1 MVERITVNP
10 EEIRGLGNIVN
21 KHDMDDYITY
31 NCSIEEGT
39 AIIGGVETEVYEM
52 DTESSAITVS
62 LTASAT
68 NVTVGTIVTLTATV
82 LNESTPVTNADVD
95 FRLGT
100 TVIAT
105 STTNSNGV
113 ATYEY
118 TTDTIGTVSMYARSH
133 NVLSTGVDITAIKHT
148 TTTTMTTDHSTVLV
162 LSDVLLTATVL
173 DEDDNPVVNEYVDFY
188 AKWTSQ
194 PSYLAPRRTD
204 SNGVATYT
212 YHTNRTGDI
221 EVYAVHGASN
231 YYARSE
237 STHVTLKV
245 TNYTLDVELGI
256 AQIVGSTVTFHLT
269 AKHEGSLVTDSLN
282 FKLYDDGTQI
292 QTGTLT
298 TGGANLV
305 VNNASGD
312 YKVVIEESTNY
323 PESESNTV
331 TV

>member
-10 EEIRGLGNIVN
+10 EGIRGLGNIVN
-21 KHDMDDYITY
+21 KHDTDDYITY

-62 LTASAT
+62 LSASAT

-82 LNESTPVTNADVD
+82 LNESTPVANADVD

-113 ATYEY
+113 ATYDY

-162 LSDVLLTATVL
+162 LSDVLLTATVV
-173 DEDDNPVVNEYVDFY
+173 DEDDNPLVHEEVWFY
-188 AKWTSQ
+188 SNWGRVQ
-194 PSYLAPRRTD
+194 YLAGGYTD
-204 SNGVATYT
+204 GNGVATYS

-221 EVYAVHGASN
+221 EVYAIHPNSE
-231 YYARSE
+231 YYDRSE
-237 STHVTLKV
+237 SNHVTLKV